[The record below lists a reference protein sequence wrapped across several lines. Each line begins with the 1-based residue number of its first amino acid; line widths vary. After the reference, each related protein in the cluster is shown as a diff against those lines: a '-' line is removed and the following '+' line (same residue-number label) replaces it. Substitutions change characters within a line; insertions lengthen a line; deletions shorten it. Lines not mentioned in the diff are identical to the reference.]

1 MICVNIHIKA
11 QIFIIKNK
19 YLLFY
24 INKFVVKS
32 FSSTNNKDGEI
43 FLTKWM
49 KRLTK
54 ILKIETKI
62 ISLHLLILY
71 LIF

>member
-1 MICVNIHIKA
+1 MTLHNKNERWIRKEKCKNFKKDVFMICVNIHIKA

-43 FLTKWM
+43 FLTK
-49 KRLTK
+49 
-54 ILKIETKI
+54 
-62 ISLHLLILY
+62 
-71 LIF
+71 